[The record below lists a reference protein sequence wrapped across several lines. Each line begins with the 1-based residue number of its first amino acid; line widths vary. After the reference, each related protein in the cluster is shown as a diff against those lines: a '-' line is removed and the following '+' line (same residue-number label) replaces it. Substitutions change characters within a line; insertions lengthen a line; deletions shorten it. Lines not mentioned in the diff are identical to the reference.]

1 MNKLAVLLLLLTFW
15 FVEYQFNQ
23 EASANEFWV
32 TQAQLDKQRALFEA
46 EMTKYDFIIN
56 L

>member
-32 TQAQLDKQRALFEA
+32 TQAQLDKQRALLEA
-46 EMTKYDFIIN
+46 EQNRYFIIN